1 MGIEPTLAAWEAAVL
16 PLNYTRTEGRSS
28 KDAWI
33 PQARM
38 VHARVGLD
46 KCELA
51 VDRKICQ
58 RRRATGLKLTFYPG
72 DHAAAPGSADYLSD
86 EKTILSFSGLSGS
99 YG

>member
-16 PLNYTRTEGRSS
+16 PLNYTRTDGRSS

-51 VDRKICQ
+51 VGRSICQ
-58 RRRATGLKLTFYPG
+58 RRRATGLKRKFYPG
-72 DHAAAPGSADYLSD
+72 DHATA
-86 EKTILSFSGLSGS
+86 F
-99 YG
+99 

>member
-16 PLNYTRTEGRSS
+16 PLNYTRTDGRSS

-38 VHARVGLD
+38 VHARVGLH

-51 VDRKICQ
+51 VGRSIRQ
-58 RRRATGLKLTFYPG
+58 RRRATGLKRKFYPG
-72 DHAAAPGSADYLSD
+72 DHATA
-86 EKTILSFSGLSGS
+86 F
-99 YG
+99 